1 MLHAD
6 LRRRGIEPI
15 DDQGRVVDTHSL
27 RHGYISALAR
37 AGVPIK
43 VAQTLARHSDPKLT
57 MNVYSHLTAFDLH
70 GAIAD
75 ALPDL
80 TSEADEGFVVAT
92 GTRGPTA
99 TQNATLPEVSD
110 PNVMPVKEFMSVRP
124 LTLNQRV
131 IGSSPYGGHCDIR
144 FGKDL

>member
-6 LRRRGIEPI
+6 LRRCGIEPV

-37 AGVPIK
+37 AGVPLK
-43 VAQTLARHSDPKLT
+43 VVQTLARHSDPKLT

-80 TSEADEGFVVAT
+80 TAEPSKNAMAAT
-92 GTRGPTA
+92 GTYGSTA
-99 TQNATLPEVSD
+99 TQTATLPEG
-110 PNVMPVKEFMSVRP
+110 NERNIVKSNE
-124 LTLNQRV
+124 
-131 IGSSPYGGHCDIR
+131 
-144 FGKDL
+144 